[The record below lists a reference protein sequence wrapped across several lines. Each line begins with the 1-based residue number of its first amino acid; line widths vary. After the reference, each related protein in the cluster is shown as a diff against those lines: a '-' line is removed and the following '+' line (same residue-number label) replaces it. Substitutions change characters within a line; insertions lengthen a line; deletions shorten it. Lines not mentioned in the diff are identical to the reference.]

1 MWLPGAVHLSY
12 IETEAQNQQSASV
25 LPLFWSASLMAWH
38 VETVCGPGQVDELSA
53 KYQAVSI
60 EEVEEG
66 WKDVYERSLTSCM
79 HGAACQ
85 QGPSCQV
92 SMPASDLCPSE
103 STPERPAHYKSVHLS
118 DQQTWHQTY
127 ILAEFCLSLLPMY
140 SSIRLSTQQIH
151 GWSVHGIG
159 PICNV
164 ASTTCECDVYTVVK
178 IAWFAMF

>member
-118 DQQTWHQTY
+118 DQQTWHQTCV
-127 ILAEFCLSLLPMY
+127 IAEFCFVLAACV
-140 SSIRLSTQQIH
+140 IIH
-151 GWSVHGIG
+151 QTDCTAMSGLECARQHNLQCGLRQ
-159 PICNV
+159 
-164 ASTTCECDVYTVVK
+164 TCMCCV
-178 IAWFAMF
+178 